1 MATIHQVNAI
11 ANSMTDQILGR
22 TTVTPTDSTF
32 VSVGA
37 EITQSDNLKDAFYKV
52 LYDRIGRT
60 VLALREVEDDVVT
73 MDREP
78 FEYGTMLQKLSFKS
92 VNAQENPAWRALSE
106 EHTDPF
112 KKSVMTIR
120 QTMFHGIST
129 WEVPGTLPDEQLK
142 TAFTNPQAM
151 AAFIDGIFLNMKNSM
166 QLKYNGIA
174 YLVRA
179 SAIAAVHNSKNTVVN
194 VDLLSSYNT
203 YTGSSLTQK
212 AALIDPE
219 FLRYSGRLI
228 RLYSERLK
236 KTSTTFNP
244 IGWERRTPK
253 DRQVIEVLADLAT
266 AYETY
271 LQSDVWHN
279 ELTKMPNFTIV
290 PYWQSSGTAWDFTST
305 SSIDVVIES
314 TNEGGTTEDVDVQ
327 VNGVVAVIRDIDAI
341 ATTIDDRKVRSIFNP
356 HDEYSNYWY
365 KANIGYM
372 RDISENFVVFTM
384 SETTTTIDSLS
395 ANPLNLSKTELDGLF
410 KDPEDE

>member
-22 TTVTPTDSTF
+22 KTVTPTDSTF

-60 VLALREVEDDVVT
+60 VLALREVEDDIVS

-92 VNAQENPAWRALSE
+92 VDAQENPAWQALSE
-106 EHTDPF
+106 NHTDPF

-120 QTMFHGIST
+120 QTIFHGIST
-129 WEVPGTLPDEQLK
+129 WEVPGTLPDEQLR
-142 TAFTNPQAM
+142 TAFTNAQAM

-179 SAIAAVHNSKNTVVN
+179 SAIAAVYNSNNAVVN
-194 VDLLSSYNT
+194 VNLLASYNT
-203 YTGSSLTQK
+203 YTGNSLTQK
-212 AALIDPE
+212 SALIDPE

-253 DRQVIEVLADLAT
+253 DKQVIEVLADLAT

-290 PYWQSSGTAWDFTST
+290 PYWQASGTAWDFTET
-305 SSIDVVIES
+305 SSINVTIDSE
-314 TNEGGTTEDVDVQ
+314 NDGTTEKIDIQ
-327 VNGVVAVIRDIDAI
+327 VSGVVAVIRDIDAI

-372 RDISENFVVFTM
+372 RDSSENFVVFTM
-384 SETTTTIDSLS
+384 SETSSSTDTLS
-395 ANPLNLSKTELDGLF
+395 TNPLNLSRNELNDLF
-410 KDPEDE
+410 KDT